1 MDGKLFA
8 QVKRFRERWMA
19 DDVFRAT
26 ARHQPGEACSSFG
39 LEIDHPE
46 RLASLWHLR
55 DRTHAATPEGEA
67 LKATESQ
74 ARSYLAFCV
83 PDNGAV
89 DGYVRW
95 RNRQKARCAFAQG
108 YVTAPISL
116 HLPYTVELTNGCSV
130 GCWFCG
136 LSAQR
141 LDGVL
146 PTDIPAW
153 EAMLRALRG
162 VFGESAVRGFLYW
175 ATDPLDHPDYE
186 AYGEAFARVLGRF
199 PATTTA
205 APLVDVER
213 TRRLLEISR
222 AGDCPSMRFSVISK
236 RQLNEIH
243 SAFTAE
249 ELADV
254 ELVPVN
260 RESILGLAQAGHVR
274 EKEGR
279 MRDRIALEKRKL
291 SNDENDEIFAHR
303 TIACV
308 SGFLI
313 EPVLGRVRL
322 ISPEPCSDRWP
333 DGYAVFDEAHY
344 STPEEF
350 AEGING
356 IVERSM
362 GDGPPAR
369 LALQRGVSVEA
380 RAPTHIH
387 AEARG
392 CWVDLRSRQRP
403 LAHIPPLAEAFRG
416 GADLERVV
424 GDIAREFGVAPRLVR
439 NDAAELWRR
448 GVLIETFFS
457 FADLPETTPQPVPA
471 AAGAAAQ

>member
-1 MDGKLFA
+1 MDRKLFA

-19 DDVFRAT
+19 DDVFRAIVL
-26 ARHQPGEACSSFG
+26 RDPGEACSSFG

-46 RLASLWHLR
+46 RLSNLWGR
-55 DRTHAATPEGEA
+55 PDEARAATPEGEA
-67 LKATESQ
+67 LRATENQ
-74 ARSYLAFCV
+74 ARSYLAFCAA
-83 PDNGAV
+83 DDGAV

-95 RNRQKARCAFAQG
+95 RTRQKARSAFAQG
-108 YVTAPISL
+108 YVTAPLSL

-136 LSAQR
+136 LSAHR

-146 PTDIPAW
+146 STDIPAW
-153 EAMLRALRG
+153 EAMLRALRE
-162 VFGESAVRGFLYW
+162 VFGESTVRGFLYW

-186 AYGEAFARVLGRF
+186 AYGEAFGRVLGRF

-205 APLVDVER
+205 APLVDVDR
-213 TRRLLEISR
+213 TRRLLGIGR
-222 AGDCPSMRFSVISK
+222 AGDCPSIRFSVLSK

-260 RESILGLAQAGHVR
+260 RESVLGLAQAGHVR
-274 EKEGR
+274 EKEER
-279 MRDRIALEKRKL
+279 MRDRVALEKRKL
-291 SNDENDEIFAHR
+291 SEDENDEIFAHR

-322 ISPEPCSDRWP
+322 ISPEPCSDQWP

-356 IVERSM
+356 IVERNM
-362 GDGPPAR
+362 GAEPPER
-369 LALQRGVSVEA
+369 LALQRGVAVEV
-380 RAPTHIH
+380 RSPTHIH

-392 CWVDLRSRQRP
+392 WWVDLRSKQRP
-403 LAHIPPLAEAFRG
+403 LTHVPALAEAFRG
-416 GADLERVV
+416 GADFDRVV
-424 GDIAREFGVAPRLVR
+424 RDIAREFEVDPRLVR
-439 NDAAELWRR
+439 SDAAELWRR

-457 FADLPETTPQPVPA
+457 FADLETAPRPVLA
-471 AAGAAAQ
+471 AVGAAAQ